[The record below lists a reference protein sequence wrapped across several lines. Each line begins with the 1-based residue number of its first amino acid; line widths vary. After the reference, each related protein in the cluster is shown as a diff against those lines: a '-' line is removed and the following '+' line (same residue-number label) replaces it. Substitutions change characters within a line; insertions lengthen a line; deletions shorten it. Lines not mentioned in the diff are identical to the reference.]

1 MINKENTQSVI
12 IYLPKSLVKILDLL
26 LETMRQETGTK
37 MSRSEFIKYQ
47 LDTCVINLLNDIKKG
62 QAKYDKQHND
72 NGKINWWSSD

>member
-72 NGKINWWSSD
+72 NGKIN